1 MTKSNLTYQ
10 SFLISKNHR
19 NIKNNH
25 KSIVIWMTGLS
36 GAGKTSI
43 ANELEILLFSKNI
56 QSYILDGDNTRMGI
70 SADLDF
76 SDTSRIENIRRIAS
90 VSKLMNDAGLVVITS
105 LISPFE
111 QNRELA
117 KKIIGDENFILVYV
131 KCDLETC
138 EKRDVKGLY
147 KKARNGEIKNFTGI
161 DSDFEVPKHPD
172 IIIDTKNNTIDDSV
186 RQIYNYI
193 KAKLKLN

>member
-1 MTKSNLTYQ
+1 
-10 SFLISKNHR
+10 
-19 NIKNNH
+19 
-25 KSIVIWMTGLS
+25 MTGLS

-117 KKIIGDENFILVYV
+117 KKIIGDENFVLVYV

>member
-1 MTKSNLTYQ
+1 MTTFFSIPSILEPELNLILLIIS
-10 SFLISKNHR
+10 SFVLIGICFRLIVSKNL
-19 NIKNNH
+19 IE
-25 KSIVIWMTGLS
+25 S
-36 GAGKTSI
+36 
-43 ANELEILLFSKNI
+43 ILLMSAFS
-56 QSYILDGDNTRMGI
+56 LV
-70 SADLDF
+70 
-76 SDTSRIENIRRIAS
+76 IAICY
-90 VSKLMNDAGLVVITS
+90 LFMDAPDVAMTETALGACLSTCVLLNLV
-105 LISPFE
+105 
-111 QNRELA
+111 
-117 KKIIGDENFILVYV
+117 KIIGDENFVLVYV